1 MAVIGGGPAGAI
13 AARQLRRMGFRTCLI
28 EARGPLHP
36 VVGEALPVTTL
47 RLLHQ
52 LGFDSAVT
60 ERDALRCD
68 EIMQRWGDGDAT
80 ARPTSVVMVD
90 RGRFDPALIDIAAE
104 AGVNVMCPARLRR
117 RDETPEG
124 WDLEVE
130 TGAGVVRVA
139 ARFLVDAR
147 GRRAAGSRL
156 LGAATVALCARWR
169 GVAFA
174 AQPQMRIEAAADA
187 WLWGAPLADGSL
199 VVQVFQRTADCTG
212 LSPASREARY
222 RAILRGAKLFSG
234 CDAGVLIDPVH
245 ARDASCRVAIEPVT
259 PTMIRIGDL
268 CVAMDPLS
276 SQGVQSAARSA
287 LQGSAVAN
295 TILSGGD
302 HEAAIEFYRRATHAI
317 ATRHRETSAA
327 FYAEAGSRASP
338 FWRERVAA
346 HPISPGIEPGRRTLP
361 SRVRLSPDAH
371 LVDHPVI
378 EGDVVRRRPALTH
391 PRLGEPTAFAE
402 GIALSGAIASI
413 EHAHRVPDILAQWG
427 SMMPAVTARAL
438 LDWLIR
444 HDVLVD
450 DDGPPTGPATP
461 TARRPSASRASWRPD

>member
-1 MAVIGGGPAGAI
+1 MIGGGPAGAI
-13 AARQLRRMGFRTCLI
+13 SARQLRRMGFHTCLI
-28 EARGPLHP
+28 EARGPLRP

-52 LGFDSAVT
+52 LGFGSAVA

-68 EIMQRWGDGDAT
+68 EIVQRWGDGDAT
-80 ARPTSVVMVD
+80 ARSTSVVMVD
-90 RGRFDPALIDIAAE
+90 RGRFDPALVDIAAE
-104 AGVNVMCPARLRR
+104 AGVDVMCPARLRR

-130 TGAGVVRVA
+130 TGAGIVRVA

-147 GRRAAGSRL
+147 GRRAAGSRP

-169 GVAFA
+169 GVALA
-174 AQPQMRIEAAADA
+174 EQPQMRIEAADDA

-234 CDAGVLIDPVH
+234 CDAGVLIDPVR
-245 ARDASCRVAIEPVT
+245 ARDASCRVGIEPVT
-259 PTMIRIGDL
+259 RNMIRIGDRCL
-268 CVAMDPLS
+268 AMDPLS
-276 SQGVQSAARSA
+276 SQGVQSAVRSA
-287 LQGSAVAN
+287 LQGSVVAN
-295 TILSGGD
+295 TILTGGD
-302 HEAAIEFYRRATHAI
+302 REAAVEFYRHATHAI

-327 FYAEAGSRASP
+327 FYAETGSGASP
-338 FWRERVAA
+338 FWHERVGARRTSA
-346 HPISPGIEPGRRTLP
+346 GIEPGRRTLP

-371 LVDHPVI
+371 LVDHPAI
-378 EGDVVRRRPALTH
+378 EGDIVRRRPALIH

-402 GIALSGAIASI
+402 GIALSGAITSI
-413 EHAHRVPDILAQWG
+413 EHVYRVPDILARWG
-427 SMMPAVTARAL
+427 SMMPEATARAL
-438 LDWLIR
+438 LDWLVR
-444 HDVLVD
+444 HDVLID
-450 DDGPPTGPATP
+450 DDSSPTGPVMP
-461 TARRPSASRASWRPD
+461 TVRPPSASRASWRPD